1 MFWKRK
7 KRHKAELLEEDTFEK
22 KIMEQEKA
30 FIFFVA
36 PWCGGC
42 KMLKPIIH
50 ELADENKSKVFV
62 GMVNTDHSMALSQK
76 FQIMSLPS
84 LVVFRKNEILYQGT
98 GMISKPRLQ
107 EMIDTL

>member
-7 KRHKAELLEEDTFEK
+7 KRHKAQELDEQTFYEK
-22 KIMEQEKA
+22 IQKEQKV

-36 PWCGGC
+36 PWCGAC

-50 ELADENKSKVFV
+50 ELADENKDSVFI
-62 GMVNTDHSMALSQK
+62 GMVNTDYEQKLSQQ
-76 FQIMSLPS
+76 FHIMSLPS
-84 LVVFRKNEILYQGT
+84 LIVFKEGKITYQGT

-107 EMIDTL
+107 EMMESL